1 MNKELLDS
9 YISFAKTKLGLEFND
24 INLLISALT
33 HRSYIN
39 EHRSSPIAHN
49 ERLEFLG
56 DAVLELVTS
65 DFLYCNYD
73 QPEGVMTSWRAALV
87 NTEANARAGKELG
100 YEPLI
105 RLSRGERNGSERAHH
120 SIIADCYEAIIG
132 AIYLDHGY
140 AEAEKFIKKHSL
152 ERIDEIIEE
161 KTWRDAKSFLQ
172 QIVQKTKSG
181 VPKYSLIKEDGPD
194 HDKTFTVAVIID
206 GHICATG
213 SGHSKQDAQVKAAEG
228 AIRKYRKTHPELFLA
243 K

>member
-65 DFLYCNYD
+65 DFLYRNYD

-120 SIIADCYEAIIG
+120 SI
-132 AIYLDHGY
+132 
-140 AEAEKFIKKHSL
+140 
-152 ERIDEIIEE
+152 
-161 KTWRDAKSFLQ
+161 
-172 QIVQKTKSG
+172 
-181 VPKYSLIKEDGPD
+181 
-194 HDKTFTVAVIID
+194 VA
-206 GHICATG
+206 
-213 SGHSKQDAQVKAAEG
+213 
-228 AIRKYRKTHPELFLA
+228 
-243 K
+243 